1 MIYMNAT
8 NNVNSVFAGYIII
21 HQTSVLALASLENN
35 TMSELFGARSRLTQ
49 LALAK

>member
-1 MIYMNAT
+1 MS
-8 NNVNSVFAGYIII
+8 SVFAGYIII